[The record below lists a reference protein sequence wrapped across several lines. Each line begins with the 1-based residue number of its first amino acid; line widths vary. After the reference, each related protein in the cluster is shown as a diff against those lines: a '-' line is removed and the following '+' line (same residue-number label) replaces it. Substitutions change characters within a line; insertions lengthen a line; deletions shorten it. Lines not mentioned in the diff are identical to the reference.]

1 MLSTRSLTDKM
12 TNLTKRLRR
21 FLVITAAIA
30 VPALGFLS
38 SCRSSKPASGIPGS
52 ESAIIDN
59 SCADRLKRVAAS
71 TDNKSWDKL
80 KLPLKVGGLGVPV
93 SGNMFLERGK
103 SVYISLKFLGA
114 EVAAAPVTNDSVVV
128 IDKIHSRYF
137 AEPLSAL
144 TASFPATV
152 TNMQALLLGQPFILG
167 SDRIAKSDFR
177 QISVENLNSPE
188 GFWTMTPPET
198 KGCSYTFTLSPDCI
212 VTALNASTRS
222 GRKISALY
230 SAHDTSNPLLT
241 IPQKITIE
249 MPTSRRNIGIS
260 LSYNA
265 AKCSRGENVAIPRVK
280 IPAGASRIGIEGLL
294 KLIESL

>member
-1 MLSTRSLTDKM
+1 M

-21 FLVITAAIA
+21 FLVITAVAIA
-30 VPALGFLS
+30 VPALGLLS
-38 SCRSSKPASGIPGS
+38 SCRSSKSASGTPGY
-52 ESAIIDN
+52 ESAITDN
-59 SCADRLKRVAAS
+59 SSADRLKRVAAS

-80 KLPLKVGGLGVPV
+80 KLPVKVGGLGVPV

-114 EVAAAPVTNDSVVV
+114 EVAAASVTNDSVVV
-128 IDKIHSRYF
+128 IDKIHSRYL

-152 TNMQALLLGQPFILG
+152 TNLQALLLGQPFILG
-167 SDRIAKSDFR
+167 NDRITKSDFR
-177 QISVENLNSPE
+177 HITVESLNSPD
-188 GFWTMTPPET
+188 GFWTLTPPAT
-198 KGCSYTFTLSPDCI
+198 KGCGYTFTLSPDCI

-230 SAHDTSNPLLT
+230 SAFDSSDPLLP
-241 IPQKITIE
+241 IPQKITID

-265 AKCSRGENVAIPRVK
+265 AKCSRGEDVAIPRVK